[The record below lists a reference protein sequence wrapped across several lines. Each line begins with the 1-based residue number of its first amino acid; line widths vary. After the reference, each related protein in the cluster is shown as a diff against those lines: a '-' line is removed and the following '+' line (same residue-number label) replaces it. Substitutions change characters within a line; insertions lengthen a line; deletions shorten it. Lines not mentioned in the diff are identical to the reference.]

1 MNRKQRN
8 SDINAEDSLFSFCEY
23 MLSDSSIQDCHSALE
38 ITLFKCSGVYV
49 INGKR
54 YEFDENSIFLIPA
67 NVPHS
72 IPEITKQGVFY
83 NIRFEPRFIWGTA
96 STFDRKYLE
105 VFLCADTNFMPKLN
119 KANPIHGTLVDL
131 IEMMYEEFSKKE
143 PGFEQMSK
151 ALLMMRLT
159 HIYRHY
165 TYEVDMKSVIKPEI
179 ASAVEKAVEYIDEH
193 FAEKITLSE
202 IAKAANL
209 SLSYFGV
216 VFKKLNGVTPW
227 EYITSKRVKKAIDI
241 IRVDGYSTI
250 MELAETCG
258 FDNVSNFNRM
268 FKKYTGV
275 VPSRYVNNDFV
286 LKKESLVDF

>member
-1 MNRKQRN
+1 MKKN
-8 SDINAEDSLFSFCEY
+8 SEINVDDTLFSFCEY

-38 ITLFKCSGVYV
+38 ITLFKCSGVYIV
-49 INGKR
+49 GGKR

-67 NVPHS
+67 NVTHS
-72 IPEITKQGVFY
+72 IPEVKKQGVFY

-96 STFDRKYLE
+96 RTFDRKYLE
-105 VFLCADTNFMPKLN
+105 VFLCADTNFVHKLD
-119 KANPIHGTLVDL
+119 KANPIHATLVEL
-131 IEMMYEEFSKKE
+131 IETMYQEFSRKE

-151 ALLMMRLT
+151 ALLMMILT

-165 TYEVDMKSVIKPEI
+165 TYEVDMKNMIKPEI
-179 ASAVEKAVEYIDEH
+179 AAAVEKAVDYIDEH
-193 FAEKITLSE
+193 FTEKITLSE
-202 IAKAANL
+202 IAKVANL

-227 EYITSKRVKKAIDI
+227 EYISSKRVKKAIDI
-241 IRVDGYSTI
+241 IRVNGYSTV
-250 MELAETCG
+250 MELAGTCG

-275 VPSRYVNNDFV
+275 VPSRYVNNDFI
-286 LKKESLVDF
+286 LKKESLFDF